1 MPEQQKHHRRQ
12 HQHVRQPHEVDIM
25 TANKAEKIMTASKA
39 EKLRKIIA
47 DPARFEESITLLS
60 DSTYGT
66 NMDAAIS
73 ITPASCQ
80 VFLDKSDADIHND
93 DVAALSQMVYAYEY
107 PCIAIRR
114 DGVIL
119 VANDAAITLL
129 DTPTFRKIDGVGLSS
144 CDGTSLK
151 SEIDAL
157 TSPRQQ
163 ARSQKLVKVHLPGKT
178 RAVTLV
184 MVTIDLGMKGTNYI
198 LAFIVDF
205 VNSPGLRQQLQ
216 QDYNLTA
223 NESDVLELFVGGQT
237 LAEIAMSRSRSITT
251 VRKQFYTVMEKF
263 NVSSQTELLR
273 EIFLTSNVLL
283 MVQPMLKPAQH
294 PHRREVNVLRS
305 YGRSV
310 DVTLAG
316 DMAGEPIVVA
326 TSLFLRCF
334 PARIEKMFKDAGLL
348 IISIAAPCFGATS
361 PPLHEDQQFQCHAE
375 DIAAVLDQLSIDQ
388 ATLFA
393 TDYRFPPSLITAQFI
408 PDRVKQIVATNIA
421 LPRSYQNSP
430 DAQMTFFDRVQ
441 HLTKSSDLMLS
452 LIARIG
458 ARAFSVF
465 GPGCILP
472 LLYRNDPEIIA
483 TFREPD
489 TFAEIDASF
498 KSVFA
503 QGLKPAIS
511 GFEICNTDWS
521 HLIENCQVPIILYE
535 SSNGKIHLPETIR
548 LFASHFD
555 NKVEYI
561 ELDCSL
567 SNIIYG
573 EPDLLI
579 SMLKSEPQ
587 ATIVDRASY

>member
-1 MPEQQKHHRRQ
+1 M
-12 HQHVRQPHEVDIM
+12 
-25 TANKAEKIMTASKA
+25 
-39 EKLRKIIA
+39 
-47 DPARFEESITLLS
+47 
-60 DSTYGT
+60 
-66 NMDAAIS
+66 AAIS
-73 ITPASCQ
+73 
-80 VFLDKSDADIHND
+80 
-93 DVAALSQMVYAYEY
+93 QMVSACEY
-107 PCIAIRR
+107 PCLAIRR
-114 DGVIL
+114 DGGIL
-119 VANDAAITLL
+119 LANDAANTLL
-129 DTPTFRKIDGVGLSS
+129 GRPTFGKIDGVGLSP

-163 ARSQKLVKVHLPGKT
+163 AGSQKIVKVHLSGKT

-184 MVTIDLGMKGTNYI
+184 MIAIDLGMKGENYV

-216 QDYNLTA
+216 QNYNLTA
-223 NESDVLELFVGGQT
+223 NESDVLELFVSGQT
-237 LAEIAMSRSRSITT
+237 LAEIAKSRSRSITT
-251 VRKQFYTVMEKF
+251 VRKQFYTVLEKF

-273 EIFLTSNVLL
+273 EIFLTSNVFL
-283 MVQPMLKPAQH
+283 MIQPMLKQAQH
-294 PHRREVNVLRS
+294 PHRRQVNVLRS

-316 DMAGEPIVVA
+316 DMVGEPIIVA
-326 TSLFLRCF
+326 SSLFLKCF

-361 PPLHEDQQFQCHAE
+361 PPLHEAQQVQCHAE
-375 DIAAVLDQLSIDQ
+375 DIGAVLDQLSIDQ

-393 TDYRFPPSLITAQFI
+393 TDYRFPASLISAHFI
-408 PDRVKQIVATNIA
+408 PDRVKQIVATNIV
-421 LPRSYQNSP
+421 LPQSYQNSS
-430 DAQMTFFDRVQ
+430 DARMTFFDQVQ
-441 HLTKSSDLMLS
+441 HLTKSSDLMRS

-472 LLYRNDPEIIA
+472 LLYRNDPELIA

-489 TFAEIDASF
+489 TFAEIEASF

-503 QGLKPAIS
+503 QGLQPAIR
-511 GFEICNTDWS
+511 GFEYCNTDWS
-521 HLIENCQVPIILYE
+521 HLIENCRVPIVLYE
-535 SSNGKIHLPETIR
+535 SSKGKIYLPETIR
-548 LFASHFD
+548 SFTSHFD
-555 NKVEYI
+555 NKIEYI
-561 ELDCSL
+561 ELNCSL

-579 SMLKSEPQ
+579 SMLKSESQ
-587 ATIVDRASY
+587 VTIMDRASY